1 MPFDAAICNLG
12 EIILLMGESETPWEI
27 KRGQEYLPH
36 RGGLSEWINAQAE
49 RGNMR

>member
-1 MPFDAAICNLG
+1 MPFDAAICNLR
-12 EIILLMGESETPWEI
+12 EITLQMGGSKTPWEI

-36 RGGLSEWINAQAE
+36 RGGLSEWINVEAE